1 VLSPADPRVRAG
13 KLDDLRRV
21 IRRIENARPF
31 RVAPEP
37 PETVLDGRLVETEA
51 GPILTVRREFPL
63 DHRHG
68 SAPLERASVIS
79 GEALSVLARD
89 EAAPDPHRLLF
100 LDTETT
106 GLAGGTGTYAFL
118 VGAGFI
124 EDDRFVIVQYFMRD
138 LDEEPALLAAVAP
151 LLERASALV
160 TFNGSGFDVPLL
172 ETRFILG
179 RRRWPGA
186 LRHLDLLHPARRV
199 WATRFVDCRLPT
211 LEQRVLGHRREGD
224 VPGSVIPSLY
234 FDFLR
239 RRNAGPL
246 ASVFRHNRD
255 DVLSL
260 IALLGW
266 LGHALTHRE
275 HGVDDAFDL
284 VGVARLWERLDPE
297 RAVACYRAA
306 LVAGLPAAMA
316 HQVRLRLASWEKRW
330 ARWDAACTLWE
341 EATAATSFD
350 PRPWEELAKYHEH
363 RARNAATARALVAR
377 ALDLAR
383 AAGSAGTVLDA
394 FSYRLTRLDR
404 RLTNVGGSE
413 RRSSPTPPTAVPA
426 S

>member
-1 VLSPADPRVRAG
+1 MLSPADPRVRAG

-37 PETVLDGRLVETEA
+37 PETVLGGRLEETEA
-51 GPILTVRREFPL
+51 GPLLTVRREFSL

-68 SAPLERASVIS
+68 HVPLDRAFGISAE
-79 GEALSVLARD
+79 GLSVLARD
-89 EAAPDPHRLLF
+89 EAAPDARRLLF

-124 EDDRFVIVQYFMRD
+124 EDDRLVIVQHFMRD
-138 LDEEPALLAAVAP
+138 LDEEPALLAALAP
-151 LLERASALV
+151 LLARASAIV

-179 RRRWPGA
+179 RRRWPAA
-186 LRHLDLLHPARRV
+186 LLHLDLMHPARRV
-199 WATRFVDCRLPT
+199 WAARFVDCRLST
-211 LEQRVLGHRREGD
+211 LEREVLGHRREND

-239 RRNAGPL
+239 RRRAGPL
-246 ASVFRHNRD
+246 AGVFQHNCD

-266 LGHALTHRE
+266 FAKALA
-275 HGVDDAFDL
+275 HGESGIEDAFDL
-284 VGVARLWERLDPE
+284 VGVARLWERSDPE

-306 LVAGLPAAMA
+306 LAVGLPAAA
-316 HQVRLRLASWEKRW
+316 SHAARLRLASWEKRW
-330 ARWDAACTLWE
+330 FHWDAACALWE
-341 EATAATSFD
+341 EATAAISFD

-383 AAGSAGTVLDA
+383 AAGSTGTVLDA

-404 RLTNVGGSE
+404 RLTNVEGSSNTT
-413 RRSSPTPPTAVPA
+413 RG
-426 S
+426 